1 MLILRSSGI
10 VQVKKYMDGTF
21 KVTEFV
27 YGGKRCVEN
36 NIIQSEEEFI
46 SMCCIRCDLVK
57 IVKKRQYVY
66 PGCRL

>member
-1 MLILRSSGI
+1 
-10 VQVKKYMDGTF
+10 MDGTF